1 MIPSP
6 GYKFVHDSCSGDI
19 KWILFQDDDT
29 IIAEE
34 KFQKLLMSSTNMTTC
49 LAKKYSKA
57 EVIRADS
64 RGRSQYER
72 EHYSVSRDEYPLDAY
87 PTYCGGPCALLSR
100 FDLDKIYEVAKLTNP
115 GNFTMEDIIFTGIMR
130 VKGNLTEPD
139 DVRGIC
145 EHYNSNNKN
154 TEIRSDVLKFC
165 RSKLISE
172 NDCFMDPNK

>member
-1 MIPSP
+1 MSKVTNKIQLIPSP

-64 RGRSQYER
+64 RGRSQYEVYM
-72 EHYSVSRDEYPLDAY
+72 H
-87 PTYCGGPCALLSR
+87 
-100 FDLDKIYEVAKLTNP
+100 
-115 GNFTMEDIIFTGIMR
+115 
-130 VKGNLTEPD
+130 NLCS
-139 DVRGIC
+139 I
-145 EHYNSNNKN
+145 SNAG
-154 TEIRSDVLKFC
+154 FC
-165 RSKLISE
+165 
-172 NDCFMDPNK
+172 

>member
-1 MIPSP
+1 MSKVKKKNLLIPSP

-64 RGRSQYER
+64 RGRSQYEVYM
-72 EHYSVSRDEYPLDAY
+72 H
-87 PTYCGGPCALLSR
+87 
-100 FDLDKIYEVAKLTNP
+100 
-115 GNFTMEDIIFTGIMR
+115 
-130 VKGNLTEPD
+130 NLCS
-139 DVRGIC
+139 IS
-145 EHYNSNNKN
+145 NSG
-154 TEIRSDVLKFC
+154 LC
-165 RSKLISE
+165 
-172 NDCFMDPNK
+172 